1 MDDRWHPGIGDPT
14 AIGWIT
20 VLTYF
25 IAALLCAAAQRR
37 EPAGPRPRR
46 YWLAVTVLLVL
57 LGINKQ
63 LDLQSLFT
71 QVLRDRAK
79 AHGWY
84 EQRREFQ
91 ALFIFVIAAIGAA
104 FFAALPYV
112 MRHQPRARN
121 ITLAGLV
128 FLYCFILV
136 RASSF
141 HHVDWALSRTFF
153 CIRLDWVLESGG
165 IVIAA
170 AGALLVLRRPQA
182 GR

>member
-1 MDDRWHPGIGDPT
+1 MNDRWHPGIGDPT

-20 VLTYF
+20 VLAYF
-25 IAALLCAAAQRR
+25 TAALLCAAAQRR
-37 EPAGPRPRR
+37 EKAGPRPRPF
-46 YWLAVTVLLVL
+46 WLAVTVLLVL

-91 ALFIFVIAAIGAA
+91 TLFIFAIAAIGAA
-104 FFAALPYV
+104 FLAALPYV

-153 CIRLDWVLESGG
+153 CIRLNWVLELGG
-165 IVIAA
+165 IIIAA
-170 AGALLVLRRPQA
+170 AGALLVMRRQQA
-182 GR
+182 DR

>member
-1 MDDRWHPGIGDPT
+1 MNDRWHPGIGDPT
-14 AIGWIT
+14 PIGWIT
-20 VLTYF
+20 VLAYF
-25 IAALLCAAAQRR
+25 TAALLCAAAQRR
-37 EPAGPRPRR
+37 EKAGPRPRPF
-46 YWLAVTVLLVL
+46 WLAVTVLLVL

-71 QVLRDRAK
+71 QVLRDRAR

-91 ALFIFVIAAIGAA
+91 ALFIFAIAAIGAA
-104 FFAALPYV
+104 FLAALPYV

-141 HHVDWALSRTFF
+141 HHVDWALSRTIF
-153 CIRLDWVLESGG
+153 CIRLNWVLELSG
-165 IVIAA
+165 IIIAA
-170 AGALLVLRRPQA
+170 AGALLVMRRQKA

>member
-1 MDDRWHPGIGDPT
+1 VNDRWHPGIGDPT

-20 VLTYF
+20 VLAYF
-25 IAALLCAAAQRR
+25 TAALLCAAAQRR
-37 EPAGPRPRR
+37 EKAGPRPRPF
-46 YWLAVTVLLVL
+46 WLAVTVLLVL

-71 QVLRDRAK
+71 QVLRDRAR

-91 ALFIFVIAAIGAA
+91 TLFIFAIAAIGAA
-104 FFAALPYV
+104 FLAALPYV

-153 CIRLDWVLESGG
+153 CIRLNWVLELGG
-165 IVIAA
+165 IIIAA
-170 AGALLVLRRPQA
+170 AGALLVMRRQQA

>member
-1 MDDRWHPGIGDPT
+1 MDDRWHPQIGDPT

-20 VLTYF
+20 VLAYPV
-25 IAALLCAAAQRR
+25 AALLCAAAQRR
-37 EPAGPRPRR
+37 DGAGPRPRFFWL
-46 YWLAVTVLLVL
+46 WLAVLLVL

-84 EQRREFQ
+84 ERRREFQ
-91 ALFIFVIAAIGAA
+91 ALFIFVIAGIGAA
-104 FFAALPYV
+104 LLAALPYV

-121 ITLAGLV
+121 IALAGLV
-128 FLYCFILV
+128 FLYGFILV

-141 HHVDWALSRTFF
+141 HHVDWALSQTIL
-153 CIRLDWVLESGG
+153 CVRLNWILELGG
-165 IVIAA
+165 ILIAA
-170 AGALLVLRRPQA
+170 AGAMTVSQNPRGPR
-182 GR
+182 

>member
-1 MDDRWHPGIGDPT
+1 MDDRWNPGIGDPT

-20 VLTYF
+20 VLAYF
-25 IAALLCAAAQRR
+25 SAALLCAAAQRR
-37 EPAGPRPRR
+37 DPAGPRPRHF
-46 YWLAVTVLLVL
+46 WLAVAVLLVL

-84 EQRREFQ
+84 EQRRELQ
-91 ALFIFVIAAIGAA
+91 ALFIFAIAAIGAA

-121 ITLAGLV
+121 VTLAGLI

-141 HHVDWALSRTFF
+141 HHVDWALSQTFF
-153 CIRLDWVLESGG
+153 CIRLNWILELGG
-165 IVIAA
+165 IIIAA
-170 AGALLVLRRPQA
+170 AGALFVLRRSRA
-182 GR
+182 TR

>member
-20 VLTYF
+20 VLAYLS
-25 IAALLCAAAQRR
+25 AALLCAAAQRR
-37 EPAGPRPRR
+37 DTAGSRPRHF
-46 YWLAVTVLLVL
+46 WLAVAVLLVL

-91 ALFIFVIAAIGAA
+91 ALFIFAIAAIGAA

-121 ITLAGLV
+121 VTLAGLV

-141 HHVDWALSRTFF
+141 HHVDWALSQTFF
-153 CIRLDWVLESGG
+153 SIRLNWILELGG
-165 IVIAA
+165 IIIAA
-170 AGALLVLRRPQA
+170 AGALFVLRRSRA
-182 GR
+182 SH

>member
-20 VLTYF
+20 VLAYLS
-25 IAALLCAAAQRR
+25 AALLCAAAQRR
-37 EPAGPRPRR
+37 DTAGPRPRHF
-46 YWLAVTVLLVL
+46 WLAVAVLLVL

-91 ALFIFVIAAIGAA
+91 ALFIFAIAAIGAA

-121 ITLAGLV
+121 VTLAGLV

-141 HHVDWALSRTFF
+141 HHVDWALSQTFF
-153 CIRLDWVLESGG
+153 CIRLNWAVELGG
-165 IVIAA
+165 IIIAA
-170 AGALLVLRRPQA
+170 AGTLFVLRRTRA
-182 GR
+182 RR